1 MLISKE
7 FKGKSLEEA
16 VQTGLLTLNL
26 DRDDVQIEVIE
37 RESKGFLGF
46 GRKDAVVKVTYDDG
60 KGEEPSSSEFKAEEK
75 KTEPAKPSF
84 ERPASPKTEKPK
96 RAPRQEFSKK
106 PYQPMEKAEA
116 PEKVKTEAKSE
127 SQPEI
132 KAEPKAE
139 KPKKT
144 VSPEEAA
151 RTEAVAEDFLKGIL
165 DIMGVDATLSG
176 SVDAEENTVHI
187 ELKGENMGFV
197 IGRRGET
204 LDALQYLAT
213 IVTNKSEDS
222 RWRVNLDTENYREK
236 RTGALVA
243 LANKTAA
250 AVVKTGRS
258 VALEPMNPQ
267 ERRIIHSALQDNKAV
282 TTFSTGQEPR
292 RKIVIAPQ
300 GQQRRSPRPPKKH

>member
-16 VQTGLLTLNL
+16 IQIGLLTLNL

-37 RESKGFLGF
+37 RENKGFLGF
-46 GRKDAVVKVTYDDG
+46 GKKDAVVKVTYDDG
-60 KGEEPSSSEFKAEEK
+60 TEDPSLVPEVKAEEK
-75 KTEPAKPSF
+75 KPEVKQSFEKTNAPKQDKPKKAQPKPAKQETPKKAQQ
-84 ERPASPKTEKPK
+84 PAEKAK
-96 RAPRQEFSKK
+96 
-106 PYQPMEKAEA
+106 QPAEKAEA
-116 PEKVKTEAKSE
+116 PVEV
-127 SQPEI
+127 
-132 KAEPKAE
+132 KAE

-151 RTEAVAEDFLKGIL
+151 HTAAVAEDFLKGIL
-165 DIMGVDATLSG
+165 EVMGVDATLTG
-176 SVDAEENTVHI
+176 TVDAEENTVHI
-187 ELKGENMGFV
+187 ELTGENMGFV

-222 RWRVNLDTENYREK
+222 RWRVSLDTENYREK
-236 RTGALVA
+236 RTNALIA

-250 AVVKTGRS
+250 AVAKTGKS
-258 VALEPMNPQ
+258 ISLEPMNPQ

-300 GQQRRSPRPPKKH
+300 GQPKKAPKPSKKR